1 MATRLA
7 WLCVPNEQGCHR
19 RLSVGITHPSRTLST
34 WMSSL
39 PSSSSTR
46 AASILNVASPCSQ
59 ISIILDLHSPDPAPE
74 YQNDMSHE
82 STRTRAFARA
92 CSAPT
97 DEHSGRGEGRSGG
110 PGISPKI
117 EKSFFGLIWTDQ
129 RLRRVQKAGRSN
141 GSTGLLLCEAAA
153 PNCGAPRRRV
163 LQGGLRRHRRRHR
176 RSCCF
181 CCCRCH
187 RCYQR

>member
-1 MATRLA
+1 MAA
-7 WLCVPNEQGCHR
+7 
-19 RLSVGITHPSRTLST
+19 ITPDIASLRASIERD
-34 WMSSL
+34 SSPPPSL
-39 PSSSSTR
+39 PPALRSLWLVAKAGGKPTAEAH
-46 AASILNVASPCSQ
+46 AALTG
-59 ISIILDLHSPDPAPE
+59 
-74 YQNDMSHE
+74 NDKRNIKS
-82 STRTRAFARA
+82 
-92 CSAPT
+92 
-97 DEHSGRGEGRSGG
+97 RSGG
-110 PGISPKI
+110 PGISP
-117 EKSFFGLIWTDQ
+117 KSFFGLIWTDQ